1 VENKVGTTTVS
12 RFTYTNNAL
21 GQRTARSQSG
31 SAFTAPATE
40 DFGYN
45 AKGEVTGSSHSVDA
59 LRNTLYAYDGI
70 GNRNEATFG
79 GTSTAYTANALNQYS
94 DLTPSNLPTFT
105 PTYEFDGNMVS
116 DGAGKRLV
124 WDGQNRLIEVRNA
137 ANDLMATYTYDG
149 QSRRVKKVTTSLAP
163 QGATEEVYLYD
174 GWNRVAMYSIQN
186 STFSI
191 QNSHTWGRDL
201 SGTFE
206 GAGGVGGL
214 LGVKVGATSY
224 RVSYDANGNVS
235 ELIDSAGT
243 IAAHYE
249 YDSFGNVVVANGSY
263 AAANPWRF
271 STKPV
276 DLETGYSYYGY
287 RFYNPVVGRWINR
300 DPIGEEGG
308 MNLYGFAGNDSVN
321 KVDPLGHL
329 VEWSFISLDNAT
341 YQWRKRNGEDV
352 RISFDLVD
360 TSKVEAVE
368 FPKIKELFRVNV
380 ARSSRRGGGR
390 CEKETK
396 DINDARMSFAPK
408 GTGDAQTVLGDI
420 TLKLDGTLEI
430 DECCNWKFNGTLK
443 SFDDEYDFDIKPFT
457 RNPIRNI
464 GTALGRLYNGSG
476 VKYNIQIRGQKQLN
490 QKGNLYD

>member
-1 VENKVGTTTVS
+1 
-12 RFTYTNNAL
+12 
-21 GQRTARSQSG
+21 
-31 SAFTAPATE
+31 
-40 DFGYN
+40 
-45 AKGEVTGSSHSVDA
+45 
-59 LRNTLYAYDGI
+59 
-70 GNRNEATFG
+70 
-79 GTSTAYTANALNQYS
+79 
-94 DLTPSNLPTFT
+94 
-105 PTYEFDGNMVS
+105 
-116 DGAGKRLV
+116 
-124 WDGQNRLIEVRNA
+124 
-137 ANDLMATYTYDG
+137 
-149 QSRRVKKVTTSLAP
+149 
-163 QGATEEVYLYD
+163 
-174 GWNRVAMYSIQN
+174 
-186 STFSI
+186 
-191 QNSHTWGRDL
+191 
-201 SGTFE
+201 
-206 GAGGVGGL
+206 
-214 LGVKVGATSY
+214 
-224 RVSYDANGNVS
+224 
-235 ELIDSAGT
+235 
-243 IAAHYE
+243 
-249 YDSFGNVVVANGSY
+249 
-263 AAANPWRF
+263 
-271 STKPV
+271 
-276 DLETGYSYYGY
+276 
-287 RFYNPVVGRWINR
+287 
-300 DPIGEEGG
+300 
-308 MNLYGFAGNDSVN
+308 
-321 KVDPLGHL
+321 